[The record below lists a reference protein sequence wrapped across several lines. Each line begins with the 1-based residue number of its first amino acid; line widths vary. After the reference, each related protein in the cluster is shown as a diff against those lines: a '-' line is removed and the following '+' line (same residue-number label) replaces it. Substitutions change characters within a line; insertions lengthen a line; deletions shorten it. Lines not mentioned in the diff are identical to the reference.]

1 MRKLH
6 YLSTYLKIQK
16 CFTDHLR
23 YSWTY
28 SSGKRTLAAKKS
40 SAYKYAN
47 AETTSCKLMLYS
59 NNMLEPMTLL
69 QTNLEHS
76 NR

>member
-6 YLSTYLKIQK
+6 YLSNYFKFKNVLLITYG
-16 CFTDHLR
+16 TPG
-23 YSWTY
+23 
-28 SSGKRTLAAKKS
+28 SGKRTLAAKKS

-69 QTNLEHS
+69 QKNLEHS